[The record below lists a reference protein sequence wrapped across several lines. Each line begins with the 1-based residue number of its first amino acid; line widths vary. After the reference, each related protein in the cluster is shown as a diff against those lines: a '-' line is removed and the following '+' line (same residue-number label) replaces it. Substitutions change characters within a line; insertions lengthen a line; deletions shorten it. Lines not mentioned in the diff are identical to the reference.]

1 MDRRLAVRA
10 AETYQKAV
18 AGLENAE
25 GYLKGKSGRKSIATV
40 AREDVQ
46 MAEDSRI
53 ITVKKIEQEQLANER
68 QARCNKF
75 YHP

>member
-1 MDRRLAVRA
+1 MTYEFATH
-10 AETYQKAV
+10 TYQKAV

-25 GYLKGKSGRKSIATV
+25 GYLKGKSIATV

-53 ITVKKIEQEQLANER
+53 STVKKIEQEQLANER

-75 YHP
+75 YHL

>member
-25 GYLKGKSGRKSIATV
+25 GYLKGKSGPIATV

-68 QARCNKF
+68 QARSNKF
-75 YHP
+75 YHL